1 MASPF
6 LASSETLLCPKSDQ
20 HGDSNPT
27 GYDPPQAWTSGS
39 AVGGIS
45 RFIRGSHYL
54 TADVITII
62 GDPMPSLI

>member
-6 LASSETLLCPKSDQ
+6 LASSEPLLCPKSDQ

-39 AVGGIS
+39 AVCGIS